1 MFPLSGS
8 LMTGDIKNALVQK
21 TGLEPKDQRLLFRGK
36 EKEDEEHLHM
46 VGVKDRSKI
55 LLLEDPASK
64 ERKLEEISKNNEMA
78 KAFEAVAG
86 VRAEVDKLAERVN
99 LYLL

>member
-1 MFPLSGS
+1 
-8 LMTGDIKNALVQK
+8 
-21 TGLEPKDQRLLFRGK
+21 
-36 EKEDEEHLHM
+36 
-46 VGVKDRSKI
+46 

-64 ERKLEEISKNNEMA
+64 ERKLQEISENNEMA